1 MMLSGYLLCFMVSA
15 LLSLILTHRVQK
27 IATTRGW
34 VQAPELVRHVH
45 VRPVPRL
52 GGVAIFLSFVTVAG
66 FASLAPKLEGL
77 VPVSHRTMLT
87 VFIAALVIF
96 LAGLYDDVRSV
107 GPYWKFT
114 AQTVAAVILW
124 DGGIGIRRL
133 DLISS
138 GHPLGHALGLAFTIV
153 WVLLITNAFN
163 LIDGLDGLAAGSAF
177 FSTAILFITSL
188 FVPHPTVT
196 LLTSALGGVI
206 LGFLRFNFY
215 PASIFLG
222 DSGSMFIGFMLS
234 ALALMGSEKAPTMV
248 AVAIP
253 VICFGFPILEVSL
266 AVSRRFLSGKP
277 LFRGDGDHIHH
288 RLLKRGLS
296 QQVAVTVLYGVTA
309 VFALL
314 SLALLHDATLIAF
327 VLVLVGVGIGCG
339 LHYLRYAEFS
349 ELRNVLRRTME
360 QKRTIVNNVEIRHA
374 VESLDACIDWDG
386 ACDILQRTL
395 RCVGFDGFRLEN
407 LPFGRLTAHSNGQMN
422 RPADEQLKVCW
433 GDFENKE
440 MMWEMKLDLCAEPRH
455 RLGQLALLRFTVE
468 GPLLVDVNLLS
479 REFRVALSKALLRAA
494 TQSVSTVRNQTS
506 AASAASAK
514 AVSVSSS
521 D

>member
-1 MMLSGYLLCFMVSA
+1 MMPTGYLLCFMVSVLFS
-15 LLSLILTHRVQK
+15 LLLTHRVQK
-27 IATTRGW
+27 VATARGW
-34 VQAPELVRHVH
+34 VHAPELVRHVH
-45 VRPVPRL
+45 ARPVPRL
-52 GGVAIFLSFVTVAG
+52 GGIAIFLSFVTVAG
-66 FASLAPKLEGL
+66 FTGLAPRFEGL
-77 VPVSHRTMLT
+77 VPVSLRTMLT

-96 LAGLYDDVRSV
+96 LVGLYDDVRSV
-107 GPYWKFT
+107 VPYWKFA
-114 AQTVAAVILW
+114 AQTVAAVILYG
-124 DGGIGIRRL
+124 GGIGIHRL
-133 DLISS
+133 DLISA
-138 GHPLGHALGLAFTIV
+138 GHPLGHALGLGFTIV

-163 LIDGLDGLAAGSAF
+163 LIDGLDGLAAGSAL
-177 FSTAILFITSL
+177 FSTAILFTTSL

-196 LLTSALGGVI
+196 LLTCALGGVI

-222 DSGSMFIGFMLS
+222 DSGSLFIGFMLS

-253 VICFGFPILEVSL
+253 VVCFGFPILEVSL

-327 VLVLVGVGIGCG
+327 VLVLIGVGIGYG

-349 ELRNVLRRTME
+349 ELRSVLRRTME

-374 VESLDACIDWDG
+374 VESLDACVDLDR
-386 ACDILQRTL
+386 ACDILQSTL
-395 RCVGFDGFRLEN
+395 RSVGFDGFRLEN
-407 LPFGRLTAHSNGQMN
+407 LSFGSLTAHPHGQMN
-422 RPADEQLKVCW
+422 GPADEELKVCW
-433 GDFENKE
+433 GELENKE
-440 MMWEMKLDLCAEPRH
+440 MMWEMKLDLCADPCH
-455 RLGQLALLRFTVE
+455 RLGRLCLLRCTVE

-479 REFRVALSKALLRAA
+479 REFRVALSKVLLRAA
-494 TQSVSTVRNQTS
+494 TQTVSTVRSETS
-506 AASAASAK
+506 ATSAASAK
-514 AVSVSSS
+514 AASASSS